1 MATAPDGIEDLY
13 RAAVGEKKAD
23 FYVPRFRAFDQ
34 PGSSKVS
41 WNWPAFFVSFP
52 WMLYRRMYV
61 PALLYFVALPI
72 ALAIFG
78 IIALLTLGEEIGSLL
93 QTLVGLGAT
102 FVIVPMFANALY
114 HRSVRKRIQQVIDAS
129 PSREAA
135 EQRLIGQSSV
145 ASGGMIAVI
154 VLVCLIPFIGILA
167 AIAIPAY
174 QDYTIRAQVAEGLTL
189 AQPVKDAI
197 TASYN
202 SSGTV
207 PEDLQAAG
215 FGADDVAGQYV
226 TSIEV
231 EEGVVF
237 IRYGNAANPHIAGHT
252 LSLIPQLA
260 GEQLVWACGHA
271 AGEYSG
277 TSIEPKYLP
286 AVCRQ

>member
-23 FYVPRFRAFDQ
+23 FYVPRFVAFDQ
-34 PGSSKVS
+34 PGSSKAS
-41 WNWPAFFVSFP
+41 WNWPAFFVTFP
-52 WMLYRRMYV
+52 WMLYRRMYME
-61 PALLYFVALPI
+61 ALLYFVALPI
-72 ALAIFG
+72 ALG
-78 IIALLTLGEEIGSLL
+78 ILAVIVMLTLGETAGSVV
-93 QTLVGLGAT
+93 QTLMGLVAT

-114 HRSVRKRIQQVIDAS
+114 HRSVRKRIQKFLDTS

-154 VLVCLIPFIGILA
+154 VLVCAIPLIGILA

-197 TASYN
+197 ATSYN
-202 SSGTV
+202 NSGTV

-226 TSIEV
+226 ASIEV
-231 EEGVVF
+231 EQGAVF
-237 IRYGNAANPHIAGHT
+237 IRYGNAANQHIAGRT

-260 GEQLVWACGHA
+260 DEQLVWACGHA
-271 AGEYSG
+271 AGEDSG

-286 AVCRQ
+286 AACRP